1 MLKIKSFTF
10 NAFQENTYVVSL
22 GNKCFIVDP
31 GNSSD
36 EENEELMLYIS
47 SNKLIPEY
55 VLITHCH
62 VDHVLG
68 TNFLTTSFSIKAY
81 LPESEKKIYD
91 EMVNYAHLFG
101 FENYNNS
108 KDIKYITKDSR
119 LVFNGLDIDILLL
132 PGHSPGHLAFYFDR
146 YKKCFSGD
154 VIFKNSIGRT
164 DLPGGN
170 YETLINSIKN
180 ELFLLDDNVQIYPG
194 HGPITNIYDEKHL
207 NPFLI

>member
-22 GNKCFIVDP
+22 DNKCFIVDP

-91 EMVNYAHLFG
+91 EMVN
-101 FENYNNS
+101 
-108 KDIKYITKDSR
+108 
-119 LVFNGLDIDILLL
+119 
-132 PGHSPGHLAFYFDR
+132 
-146 YKKCFSGD
+146 
-154 VIFKNSIGRT
+154 
-164 DLPGGN
+164 
-170 YETLINSIKN
+170 
-180 ELFLLDDNVQIYPG
+180 
-194 HGPITNIYDEKHL
+194 
-207 NPFLI
+207 